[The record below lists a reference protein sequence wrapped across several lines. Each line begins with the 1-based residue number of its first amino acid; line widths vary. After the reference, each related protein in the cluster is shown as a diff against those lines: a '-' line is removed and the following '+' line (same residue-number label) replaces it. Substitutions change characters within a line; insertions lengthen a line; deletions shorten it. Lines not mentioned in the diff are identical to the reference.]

1 MDVRGSLLFL
11 GLDPRNGLGSFIIE
25 AKGSP
30 EPLSKLKMEVR
41 NTVVIKSVN
50 GMDTYLIE
58 RLSLILPVR
67 KEKAVN
73 EDNYS
78 NHHQHLELP
87 FKTFQ

>member
-1 MDVRGSLLFL
+1 
-11 GLDPRNGLGSFIIE
+11 
-25 AKGSP
+25 
-30 EPLSKLKMEVR
+30 MEVR